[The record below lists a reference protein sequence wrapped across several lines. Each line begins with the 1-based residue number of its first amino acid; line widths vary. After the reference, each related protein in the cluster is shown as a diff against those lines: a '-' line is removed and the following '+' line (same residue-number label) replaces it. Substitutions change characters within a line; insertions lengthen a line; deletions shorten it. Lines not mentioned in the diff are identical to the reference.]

1 MELGLPGL
9 RAIVTGGSRGI
20 GRTVAETLVA
30 DGASVSICGRDE
42 AALDAAVTELGDLA
56 RGQGAI
62 GRSLDVSDA
71 DALADWVECSAAELG
86 GLDIV
91 VSNASAL
98 EPRTPGVAGWRTQ
111 FDTDIVST
119 VTLVDTALPHLEASG
134 AGSIVQIGTITAVEY
149 HGFPGGGNSYGAIK
163 AALTNYMSQLA
174 FELAPKHIRANTV
187 SPGPI
192 YIENGSWGWIE
203 RNMPDY
209 FAENVAHQ
217 PQGRLGTAQE
227 VANVVAFLASPAA
240 SWVTGEN
247 VVVDG
252 AFTRRHAF

>member
-1 MELGLPGL
+1 MDLGLSGL

-20 GRTVAETLVA
+20 GRVVAETLVA
-30 DGASVSICGRDE
+30 DGARVSICGRNTDT
-42 AALDAAVTELGDLA
+42 LDAALRALGDA
-56 RGQGAI
+56 TV
-62 GRSLDVSDA
+62 GRSVDVSDR
-71 DALADWVECSAAELG
+71 DALAEWVEWSAGELG
-86 GLDIV
+86 GIDIV

-98 EPRTPGVAGWRTQ
+98 ESRTPGLAGWQKQ

-119 VTLVDTALPHLEASG
+119 VTLVDTAMPHLEASG
-134 AGSIVQIGTITAVEY
+134 AGSIVQVGTITAIEY

-163 AALTNYMSQLA
+163 AALINYMSQLA
-174 FELAPKHIRANTV
+174 MELAPKQIRANTV

-192 YIENGSWGWIE
+192 YIANGSWGWIE
-203 RNMPDY
+203 KNMPDY
-209 FAENVAHQ
+209 FAENLEHQ
-217 PQGRLGTAQE
+217 PSGRFGTPEE

-247 VVVDG
+247 IVVDG

>member
-1 MELGLPGL
+1 MDLGLSGL

-20 GRTVAETLVA
+20 GRVVAETLLT
-30 DGASVSICGRDE
+30 DGASVSICGRNEDTLA
-42 AALDAAVTELGDLA
+42 AALADMGSRHEG
-56 RGQGAI
+56 RII
-62 GRSLDVSDA
+62 GRAVDVSDR
-71 DALADWVECSAAELG
+71 DALAGWVEWSAGEMG

-98 EPRTPGVAGWRTQ
+98 EPRTPGVAGWQKQ

-119 VTLVDTALPHLEASG
+119 VTLVDTAMPHLEASG
-134 AGSIVQIGTITAVEY
+134 AGSIVQVGTITAVEY

-174 FELAPKHIRANTV
+174 FELAPKGIRANTV

-192 YIENGSWGWIE
+192 YIETGSWGWIE
-203 RNMPDY
+203 NNMPDY
-209 FAENVAHQ
+209 FAENVGHQ
-217 PQGRLGTAQE
+217 PQGRLGTPEE
-227 VANVVAFLASPAA
+227 VANVIAFLASPAA